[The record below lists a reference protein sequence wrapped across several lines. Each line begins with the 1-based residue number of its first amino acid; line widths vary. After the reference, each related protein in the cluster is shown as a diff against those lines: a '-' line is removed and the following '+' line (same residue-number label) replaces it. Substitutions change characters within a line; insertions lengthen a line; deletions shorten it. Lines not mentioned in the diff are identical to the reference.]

1 MNFDAMKP
9 IVLKEL
15 HDARRNRWLIGYAIL
30 LAVLGVIIASVGSSS
45 AAGLSLQIFGRT
57 TATLINMCLFVAPLV
72 AVTLGA
78 GSIAGER
85 DMGTLEHLLAQP
97 IDRSDLIFGKYI
109 GLWSALVF
117 ATLAGFAPAGVL
129 IGSMAGIAY
138 AAHFLLFPMLA
149 VLVISAMLAVGLFI
163 SVRSRGRAEAQ
174 TTAIL
179 LWFAFVIAYDLIFIG
194 SLSIVRLPANILA
207 VLLFLNPIDAGRVIV
222 TLALDP
228 ELYVLGPAGAYL
240 SDTLGSIT
248 TGCLLTT
255 SLLIWSAMPLYLANK
270 RFTKLEGVTRKT
282 RAILPPVNPNQ
293 QSASMTSTRVKTIA
307 RALSRQATA
316 LLFVV
321 SLGTLS
327 SASLTS
333 CSSEQKLN
341 PDAQGGANT
350 TTTTATPE
358 GKDIDVAMAPENITL
373 GKATYQTT
381 CAPCHGPGGKGDG
394 PAAAALNPKPRDHTN
409 GVYMDKLTNQHLFD
423 VIKKGGAAFG
433 YPTMPAQPQLAD
445 DSVKNV
451 IAFVRSL
458 SATYKK

>member
-1 MNFDAMKP
+1 MSWDALKP

-15 HDARRNRWLIGYAIL
+15 HDARRNRWLIGYTVL

-45 AAGLSLQIFGRT
+45 TAGLSLQMFGRT

-97 IDRSDLIFGKYI
+97 IERSELLIGKYI
-109 GLWSALVF
+109 GLWSALTF

-129 IGSMAGIAY
+129 IGSLAGISNAT
-138 AAHFLLFPMLA
+138 HFLLFPLLA
-149 VLVISAMLAVGLFI
+149 ILVISAMLAVGMFV

-179 LWFAFVIAYDLIFIG
+179 LWFAFVIAYDLLFIG
-194 SLSIVRLPANILA
+194 GLSIVRLPANALA

-240 SDTLGSIT
+240 LDTLGNLGTSA
-248 TGCLLTT
+248 LLTA
-255 SLLIWSAMPLYLANK
+255 SLFIWSGLPLYLANK
-270 RFTKLEGVTRKT
+270 RFSKLEGLARKT
-282 RAILPPVNPNQ
+282 ANHPPVHLNQ
-293 QSASMTSTRVKTIA
+293 NTASMTSTRKTLA
-307 RALSRQATA
+307 RSAAALFFA
-316 LLFVV
+316 LGL
-321 SLGTLS
+321 SALS

-333 CSSEQKLN
+333 CGGGEQKLN
-341 PDAQGGANT
+341 PDAQNGQNT
-350 TTTTATPE
+350 TTTTATTAGP
-358 GKDIDVAMAPENITL
+358 DIEIAMTPANIEL

-409 GVYMDKLTNQHLFD
+409 GAYMDKLTNQHLYD

-433 YPTMPAQPQLAD
+433 FPTMPAQPQLAD